1 MYVNLKL
8 NKRKAGAVSSQKKN
22 IIKQNKTKNS
32 NIPKLDE
39 LGPLSPY
46 KSNF

>member
-8 NKRKAGAVSSQKKN
+8 NKRKAGAVSSQKN

>member
-8 NKRKAGAVSSQKKN
+8 NKRKAGAVSSQKKHYKT
-22 IIKQNKTKNS
+22 KQNKNS